1 MRIRLATWS
10 FCAALLAAV
19 TACGGGSGGD
29 PMSSSTPTDNTSG
42 GASISGTAPGATSS
56 GAITAFGSVFVNG
69 HEYDVSKA
77 SVIDDDTGASVSS
90 SASLEVGQVVDV
102 KVAST
107 SSSNAPAAQ
116 SLHLHPLVRG
126 NVDASDSSSITVMG
140 QSVQLSST
148 TVFSDH
154 RACVFAT
161 TNPCDAV
168 DGVSDLGVTTGSGA
182 SATAGSYVVVD
193 GYLFNS
199 GSSVNVIA
207 SLVAVFDAPSV
218 NAGAAAFKAEGSVSA
233 VSGSTITIGG
243 LSVNLA
249 SAKCYASG
257 ASTACASAFSVG
269 QVVSAFASAS
279 PSLPATSL
287 TASAALLRD
296 RLPVTAAGAVIELQG
311 GVSAVSSSSP
321 ASFTLRGI
329 SIDASALPAGTS
341 LPVVGDIV
349 RVLGTVSASGT
360 SVAAT
365 SVQILRAAASASYA
379 FQGDVGSVAAGS
391 ASNTYTLTLLGQTIT
406 VNSQTQLADF
416 SMKNWFGGHSS
427 SNPFNI
433 STFQTYLAAS
443 SSQHLIVRTAADAN
457 GNLQALS
464 VTIVRAST
472 ASGVAG
478 IVDASPAPVNST
490 VTGTPSTFSIHGVPI
505 SADPRAIQLQHRL
518 SAISAGDEVL
528 AVGSYASGALSVGA
542 SRGFGNFVLDSGPP
556 RQQDCPGF

>member
-1 MRIRLATWS
+1 MKIRLATWS
-10 FCAALLAAV
+10 FCVALLAAV

-29 PMSSSTPTDNTSG
+29 SMSSSSGPTDNMGG
-42 GASISGTAPGATSS
+42 GATISGTAPGATSS

-69 HEYDVSKA
+69 HEYDISKA
-77 SVIDDDTGASVSS
+77 SVVDDDTGASMSS
-90 SASLEVGQVVDV
+90 SSSLEVGQVVDV
-102 KVAST
+102 KVAS
-107 SSSNAPAAQ
+107 SSSDSAPAAQ

-126 NVDASDSSSITVMG
+126 YVDASDSSSITVMG
-140 QSVQLSST
+140 QSVQLSGT

-154 RACVFAT
+154 RACVFAA

-168 DGVSDLGVTTGSGA
+168 DGVSDLGVTAGSGA
-182 SATAGSYVVVD
+182 SATPGSYVVVD

-199 GSSVNVIA
+199 GSAVNVVA
-207 SLVAVFDAPSV
+207 SLVAVFDAPST
-218 NAGAAAFKAEGSVSA
+218 NAGMAAFKAEGSVSA
-233 VSGSTITIGG
+233 VSGSTVTIGA

-279 PSLPATSL
+279 PSLPAASFS
-287 TASAALLRD
+287 ASAALLRD
-296 RLPVTAAGAVIELQG
+296 RLPVTTAGAVIELQG
-311 GVSAVSSSSP
+311 GVSAVSSSP

-329 SIDASALPAGTS
+329 SIDATALPAGTA

-349 RVLGTVSASGT
+349 RVLGTVSTSGT

-365 SVQILRAAASASYA
+365 SLQILRAAASASYA
-379 FQGDVGSVAAGS
+379 FQGDVSSVAAGS

-406 VNSQTQLADF
+406 VNSQTRFADF
-416 SMKNWFGGHSS
+416 SIRNWFGDRSS
-427 SNPFNI
+427 SKPFNI

-443 SSQHLIVRTAADAN
+443 SSQHLIVRTAADAS

-464 VTIVRAST
+464 VTIVRAS
-472 ASGVAG
+472 AVSGVAG
-478 IVDASPAPVNST
+478 VVDASPAPVNST
-490 VTGTPSTFSIHGVPI
+490 VTGTPSTFSIHGMAV
-505 SADPRAIQLQHRL
+505 SADPHAIQLQRRV
-518 SAISAGDEVL
+518 SAISVGDEVL
-528 AVGSYASGALSVGA
+528 AVGTYANGALSVSA
-542 SRGFGNFVLDSGPP
+542 SRSFGNFVLDSGPP